1 MSQRHM
7 PAVTGYQ
14 HIYKREQKWHRQNI
28 NHKLWILFVCLSKKC
43 PTELQRARFD
53 LSAPKTTHTCQL
65 ETETTNWQWSPPSS
79 INISMVFCSFWTEE
93 EGEYSPH
100 YKRSIPWIVLSNHL
114 FSSKYPALSVNFTIW
129 EKLTRQP
136 PSSSIT
142 PQPIDRFEQKK
153 NVSTRRIKNAQH
165 REWFCL
171 IFCFQQH
178 IHHCLS
184 IEKTNLA
191 TVITKDISTISYS
204 YWTEEECE
212 YSPHYKRSIPW
223 IVSSNLLFSSTY
235 PPLSWN
241 SEKNFVI
248 LHHYQYLYN
257 FLPLLSR
264 RRRRVPAAL

>member
-53 LSAPKTTHTCQL
+53 LSAPKTTHTCRL
-65 ETETTNWQWSPPSS
+65 ETETTN
-79 INISMVFCSFWTEE
+79 
-93 EGEYSPH
+93 H

-129 EKLTRQP
+129 EKLTRRP

-142 PQPIDRFEQKK
+142 PQPIDRFERRK
-153 NVSTRRIKNAQH
+153 NVSTRRIKNAQY
-165 REWFCL
+165 REWFRL

-223 IVSSNLLFSSTY
+223 MISSNLLFSSTY